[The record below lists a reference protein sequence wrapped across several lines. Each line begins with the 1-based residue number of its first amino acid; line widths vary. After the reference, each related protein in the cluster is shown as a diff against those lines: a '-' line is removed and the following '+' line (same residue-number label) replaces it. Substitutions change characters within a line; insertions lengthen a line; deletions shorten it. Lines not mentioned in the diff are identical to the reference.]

1 MFMPRSFTGCGEEY
15 HPSYSFHQCY
25 YLSCLC
31 FGNLKDGIWMQQDD
45 VKLFDVCFCNSISSY
60 PDLQFPL
67 HVIFYFSCLEAFDVI
82 HVSDSSYG
90 VGIMGLKV
98 STQKSQS
105 L

>member
-1 MFMPRSFTGCGEEY
+1 MKNIIPAIASTNAIISAACALETLKMVSGC
-15 HPSYSFHQCY
+15 SKTMSN
-25 YLSCLC
+25 YLTYASAIQFL
-31 FGNLKDGIWMQQDD
+31 
-45 VKLFDVCFCNSISSY
+45 SY